1 MYENIFHIYNN
12 IKRIITILK
21 VNIGIIGHISIDNI
35 IDNDYSFNSIGGP
48 PCYSGL
54 VSQLLGAKINIITK
68 IGKDFPNSYFKW
80 LNQNKLNYSNND
92 VVKNKKT
99 TQFQI
104 NISKQNKQMKL
115 INKCENIKLN
125 QFQFKNLNG
134 ILISPIVN
142 EIPIN
147 LNIKINS
154 ISEITMLDPQG
165 YIRKFNKNG
174 LCNQKNIK
182 IYDLPKTNIIKI
194 SEQESYSISKINNF
208 KLILKLLAKKYQI
221 VLGTLENNNAYL
233 LNENKIFFIRN
244 PNYNKLKD
252 RIGLGD
258 IFNGVFLTM
267 FLKGENILWSIS
279 MAMAI
284 ASSRKEHGINKINKI
299 GKYKELT
306 DNIYNN
312 IKKIE

>member
-1 MYENIFHIYNN
+1 M
-12 IKRIITILK
+12 RT
-21 VNIGIIGHISIDNI
+21 NIGIIGHISIDRIN
-35 IDNDYSFNSIGGP
+35 DNNYKFNSIGGP

-92 VVKNKKT
+92 IVKNQKT

-104 NISKQNKQMKL
+104 NISNQNKQIKL
-115 INKCENIKLN
+115 INKCEDIKLN

-154 ISEITMLDPQG
+154 MSEITMLDPQG
-165 YIRKFNKNG
+165 YLRKFDKNG
-174 LCNQKNIK
+174 LCNLKNIK
-182 IYDLPKTNIIKI
+182 INDLPKTNIIKI

-208 KLILKLLAKKYQI
+208 KLILKRLRKKYQI

-233 LNENKIFFIRN
+233 LNKDKIFFIKI
-244 PNYNKLKD
+244 PNNNQLKD
-252 RIGLGD
+252 TIGLGD

-267 FLKGENILWSIS
+267 FLKGEDILWSIS
-279 MAMAI
+279 MAIAI
-284 ASSRKEHGINKINKI
+284 ASSRKEYGINKINKI
-299 GKYKELT
+299 GKHRELT
-306 DNIYNN
+306 ENIYNK
-312 IKKIE
+312 IKRIE

>member
-1 MYENIFHIYNN
+1 
-12 IKRIITILK
+12 
-21 VNIGIIGHISIDNI
+21 
-35 IDNDYSFNSIGGP
+35 
-48 PCYSGL
+48 
-54 VSQLLGAKINIITK
+54 
-68 IGKDFPNSYFKW
+68 
-80 LNQNKLNYSNND
+80 
-92 VVKNKKT
+92 
-99 TQFQI
+99 
-104 NISKQNKQMKL
+104 
-115 INKCENIKLN
+115 
-125 QFQFKNLNG
+125 
-134 ILISPIVN
+134 
-142 EIPIN
+142 
-147 LNIKINS
+147 
-154 ISEITMLDPQG
+154 MLDPQG